1 MSLVETGLCHLL
13 IGYQSVAHTTADIF
27 IPFSPDGR
35 ILWSRIKS
43 REQIMS
49 IFIDQALAY
58 SQAEP
63 FVERAVGM
71 VVITVNH

>member
-1 MSLVETGLCHLL
+1 MSRVETGLCRLL
-13 IGYQSVAHTTADIF
+13 IGYQSVAHMTADIF
-27 IPFSPDGR
+27 IPFSLDGR
-35 ILWSRIKS
+35 ILWSQTRS

-63 FVERAVGM
+63 SVDRVVGM
-71 VVITVNH
+71 VVITVNP

>member
-1 MSLVETGLCHLL
+1 MSRVETGLCHLL
-13 IGYQSVAHTTADIF
+13 IGYQSATHMTADIF
-27 IPFSPDGR
+27 IPFSLDGR
-35 ILWSRIKS
+35 ILWSQTRS

-63 FVERAVGM
+63 SVDRVVGM
-71 VVITVNH
+71 VVITVNP

>member
-1 MSLVETGLCHLL
+1 MSRVETGLCHLL
-13 IGYQSVAHTTADIF
+13 IGYQSAAHMTADIF

-43 REQIMS
+43 REQIIS

-63 FVERAVGM
+63 SVDRVVGM

>member
-1 MSLVETGLCHLL
+1 MSRVETGLCHLL
-13 IGYQSVAHTTADIF
+13 IGYQSAAHMTADIF
-27 IPFSPDGR
+27 IPFSPGWPYPMEPD
-35 ILWSRIKS
+35 KT
-43 REQIMS
+43 REQIIS

-63 FVERAVGM
+63 FVDRVVGM